1 MYGKSFRYST
11 TVFVLFMGVPPPRYG
26 LSSVGE
32 SLQNL
37 KAAQLLPSRVV
48 LSSSCGPL
56 TDWGKSYD
64 LYV

>member
-1 MYGKSFRYST
+1 MYCKSFRYST
-11 TVFVLFMGVPPPRYG
+11 TAFVLFMGIPPRYG

-37 KAAQLLPSRVV
+37 KAAELLPSRVV
-48 LSSSCGPL
+48 LSSSGGPF
-56 TDWGKSYD
+56 TDWGKLYD